1 MLRPLSVLTVLALAA
16 APSAPRAESTAGCH
30 CFRDRTFDPERPSAA
45 DPYVLATARS
55 SLLSAA
61 FGPPKSTLVRKVM
74 SGTAA
79 ESLWVAHFAAVRSD
93 ADADALLAAREAKGS
108 WPAAL
113 AGVKGLGKDLDAAL
127 ARGASEVELA
137 GLAVDDTL
145 VRRLGADRGAV
156 AALRAAGA
164 SSEEAIVATLIS
176 IRISAP
182 ALPLLVQVKAGK
194 ATWGG
199 VLRECGLA
207 PGDLDQLVRT
217 SVR

>member
-16 APSAPRAESTAGCH
+16 VPPSSRAESTAGCH

-45 DPYVLATARS
+45 DPYLLATARS

-61 FGPPKSTLVRKVM
+61 YGPPKSTLVRKVM

-79 ESLWVAHFAAVRSD
+79 ESLWVAHFAAMRSG
-93 ADADALLAAREAKGS
+93 ADADALLAARESKGS
-108 WPAAL
+108 WQAAL
-113 AGVKGLGKDLDAAL
+113 AGVNGLGKDLDAAL
-127 ARGASEVELA
+127 ARGASEIELA
-137 GLAVDDTL
+137 GLAVDETL
-145 VRRLGADRGAV
+145 VKRLGADRAAV

-164 SSEEAIVATLIS
+164 TSEEAIVATLIS
-176 IRISAP
+176 IRIAAP
-182 ALPLLVQVKAGK
+182 ALPLVIEVKSGK
-194 ATWGG
+194 KTWGG

-217 SVR
+217 SVH

>member
-1 MLRPLSVLTVLALAA
+1 MRPHAVAVLALAA
-16 APSAPRAESTAGCH
+16 LAVPAASRAESTAGCH

-61 FGPPKSTLVRKVM
+61 FGPAKSVLVRKVM

-79 ESLWVAHFAAVRSD
+79 ENLWVAHWAAVRSG
-93 ADADALLAAREAKGS
+93 ADAEALLAAREAKGG
-108 WPAAL
+108 WRAAL
-113 AGVKGLGKDLDAAL
+113 QGVSGLGKDLDAAL
-127 ARGASEVELA
+127 ARDASDVALA
-137 GLAVDDTL
+137 GLAVDEVL
-145 VRRLGADRGAV
+145 VKRLGADRAAL

-182 ALPLLVQVKAGK
+182 ALPLLVQVKTGK
-194 ATWGG
+194 ATWGS
-199 VLRECGLA
+199 VLRDCGLA
-207 PGDLDQLVRT
+207 PGDLDGVVRAA
-217 SVR
+217 VR

>member
-1 MLRPLSVLTVLALAA
+1 MRTHALAALALAA
-16 APSAPRAESTAGCH
+16 LAAPAAARAESTAGCH
-30 CFRDRTFDPERPSAA
+30 CFRDRTFDPLRPSAA

-61 FGPPKSTLVRKVM
+61 FGPAKSVLVRKVM

-79 ESLWVAHFAAVRSD
+79 ENLWVAHWAAVRSG
-93 ADADALLAAREAKGS
+93 ADAEALLAAREAKGR
-108 WPAAL
+108 WRAAL
-113 AGVKGLGKDLDAAL
+113 EGVSGLGRDLDAAL
-127 ARGASEVELA
+127 ARDPSDVELA
-137 GLAVDDTL
+137 GLAVDEVL
-145 VRRLGADRGAV
+145 VKRLGADRAAV
-156 AALRAAGA
+156 AALRGAGA

-182 ALPLLVQVKAGK
+182 ALPLLLQVKSGK

-199 VLRECGLA
+199 VLRDCGLA
-207 PGDLDQLVRT
+207 PGDLDGFVRT